1 MSGEMNEVV
10 KIPNNRKGF
19 KKIEIVKQVL
29 EPESKIKKASSMVVY
44 GVSKITHTGV
54 SSWKVFEGFNRK
66 VSENS
71 LNQLLP
77 KIRENQTKSDN
88 TIEPTKTRHLNE
100 KQQREIKKA
109 ASKLSYY
116 SKVRTFSS
124 KKSGSF
130 KIKISFLTLTAPDHV
145 APEIILKAF
154 DTFLDY
160 LRRTARAEYVWKKE
174 IGTEGKHLHIHIA
187 LNQPIPYY
195 IVAWKWKKA
204 LIGAGAFWKVNEKGK
219 ETNSHTR
226 IEIPRSKKLIA
237 HYIAKYM
244 SKGHELPVDYGYIW
258 GKSEGFENC
267 KEEIFIEDFAKNT
280 ELLLLQNT
288 FRTIKDQFITHTCVD
303 IRLLKGIV
311 PNLYEL
317 FERQFFDFQNKLCH
331 EQKYHTI

>member
-1 MSGEMNEVV
+1 M
-10 KIPNNRKGF
+10 IPNNRKGCPKF
-19 KKIEIVKQVL
+19 NYIEEVVSPL
-29 EPESKIKKASSMVVY
+29 PEVKKASSMVVY
-44 GVSKITHTGV
+44 GAGKITHTGV
-54 SSWKVFEGFNRK
+54 STWKVFEGFSRK
-66 VSENS
+66 IHENS

-77 KIRENQTKSDN
+77 KIRENQTNSN
-88 TIEPTKTRHLNE
+88 LEAEPTKTRHLNE

-145 APEIILKAF
+145 EPEIILKAF

-174 IGTEGKHLHIHIA
+174 IGTNGKHLHIHIA

-204 LIGAGAFWKVNEKGK
+204 LIGAGASWKVNEKGK

-244 SKGHELPVDYGYIW
+244 SKGHELPYEFGYIW
-258 GKSEGFENC
+258 GKSEGFEDC
-267 KEEIFIEDFAKNT
+267 KEEIFILDSFINSDLA
-280 ELLLLQNT
+280 LIQNT

-303 IRLLKGIV
+303 LRLLKSLV
-311 PNLYEL
+311 PQLWEI
-317 FERQFFDFQNKLCH
+317 FERQFLDFQEKLCH
-331 EQKYHTI
+331 PQKYFTI